1 MQGCYI
7 AAMTYRFQLFSFD
20 ELSTP
25 LLYAILA
32 LRSDVFV
39 VEQNAVYTDI
49 DGLDQQALHC
59 CMFDGD
65 TLAGYSRIFAPGIKF
80 DEASMGRIVLA
91 ADYRGKGLGR
101 ELIRFSMNELRR
113 VCGDVPVRIEAQQ
126 HLRVFYESLG
136 FIVVS
141 EPYDWGGIPHLKM
154 VSRAVA

>member
-1 MQGCYI
+1 MP
-7 AAMTYRFQLFSFD
+7 YRFTLFQFNA
-20 ELSTP
+20 LSTP

-32 LRSDVFV
+32 LREHVFV

-49 DGLDQQALHC
+49 DGLDPQALHC
-59 CMFDGD
+59 CLFDGD
-65 TLAGYSRIFAPGIKF
+65 TLAGYSRIFTPGIKF
-80 DEASMGRIVLA
+80 DDASVGRIVLA

-101 ELIRFSMNELRR
+101 DLIRFSMDELRR

-126 HLRVFYESLG
+126 HLRGFYESLG

-154 VSRAVA
+154 VKQAAI